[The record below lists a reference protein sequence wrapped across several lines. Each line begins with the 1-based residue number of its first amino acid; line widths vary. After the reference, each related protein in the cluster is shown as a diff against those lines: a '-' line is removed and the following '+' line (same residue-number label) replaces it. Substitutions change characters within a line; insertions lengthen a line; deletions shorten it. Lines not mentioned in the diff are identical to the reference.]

1 MSEFNNQ
8 IQLKIPEELMKP
20 RFIPESGLSKEEA
33 KAICEKYGVIWG
45 VE

>member
-8 IQLKIPEELMKP
+8 TQLKIPEELMKP
-20 RFIPESGLSKEEA
+20 RFVPGSGLSKEDA
-33 KAICEKYGVIWG
+33 KRICEENGVIWG